1 MSASPGSR
9 RELAWAAL
17 LCLAGAGLAVF
28 AGGQAWA
35 SVHAV
40 DSVVTARSVTG
51 TELSGAA
58 TALGWAGLA
67 GVAALFAVG
76 GRARSGL
83 GALLALLGAGLVY
96 LAATATGHEHVVT
109 VAAAKSQSILMA
121 GPVSVDTTG
130 WPIVSVAGGVLL
142 LAAGLLTA
150 VRGARW
156 PGMSSRYTRSPSVPE
171 TGNAPEAGKP
181 KARSEPAAMWKA
193 LDRGED
199 PTGE

>member
-1 MSASPGSR
+1 MSASAGPR
-9 RELAWAAL
+9 RELATAAL

-40 DSVVTARSVTG
+40 DSVVTSRSVTG
-51 TELSGAA
+51 TELAGAA

-67 GVAALFAVG
+67 GVAALFAVS
-76 GRARSGL
+76 GRVRSGL

-96 LAATATGHEHVVT
+96 LAATATGHEHVLS
-109 VAAAKSQSILMA
+109 VAAAKSQSVLMA

-130 WPIVSVAGGVLL
+130 WPLVSVAGGVLL
-142 LAAGLLTA
+142 VAAGLLTA
-150 VRGARW
+150 VRGAGW
-156 PGMSSRYTRSPSVPE
+156 PGMSSRYSRSATS
-171 TGNAPEAGKP
+171 EAGKP
-181 KARSEPAAMWKA
+181 KAEAGSAAMWKA